1 MTPRRPVTPA
11 PGPLE
16 TYCQQFDA
24 LFSKCNQRDGFRRY
38 LEGLLL
44 PQERNKTLT
53 ALANTEPVVGAQQP
67 PAQSLQWFLSESTW
81 DPDALTQRRL
91 ELLGADPLTAPT
103 PQGVLVI
110 DEHGDRKWG
119 RKTAH
124 VGRQYLANLGKTDNG
139 VVSVSTLWADEGV
152 SYPLHYEPY
161 TPAPHFARGKADPRF
176 RTKRQIAAAL
186 VRRALAVGIP
196 SRAVVADSFYGEDE
210 PLRQEL
216 RALGLGYVLALQP
229 SHCWWHLE
237 GTIGSLEEAV
247 EAAPWDGPEQPGAW
261 VAVERRFRDG
271 HHETWWVL
279 EVEAG
284 PYGPEKPQRV
294 LVATTDPR
302 TLPRLCTWY
311 LVTNLPAPGT
321 EQAAHSALAAADAAE
336 IVRLYGLRQWVEQSY
351 KQTKYALGWHEYQVR
366 SDLAI
371 RRHWALVCCAFAFC
385 WYNLSQQH
393 PAFAPVSMEAL
404 SSPPPPEPSSP
415 PAPAS
420 SVEAGRGENQQAAST
435 AAAPAL
441 LAGGAAGRARL
452 VGALDHAL
460 ALLARVVECAPTRV
474 PERVA

>member
-16 TYCQQFDA
+16 TYCEQFDA
-24 LFSKCNQRDGFRRY
+24 LFGKYNQRDGFRRY

-67 PAQSLQWFLSESTW
+67 PAQTLQWFLSESRW

-152 SYPLHYEPY
+152 YYPLHYQPY
-161 TPAPHFARGKADPRF
+161 TPASHFARGKADPQF
-176 RTKRQIAAAL
+176 RTKRHIAAEL
-186 VRRALAVGIP
+186 VRRALAAGIP
-196 SRAVVADSFYGEDE
+196 CRAVVADSFYGEDE

-216 RALGLGYVLALQP
+216 RAQGLGYVLALQP

-237 GTIGSLEEAV
+237 GTLGSLQEAV

-261 VAVERRFRDG
+261 VAVERSFRDG
-271 HHETWWVL
+271 HRETWWVL

-302 TLPRLCTWY
+302 TLPRLSTWY
-311 LVTNLPAPGT
+311 LVTNLPAPGST
-321 EQAAHSALAAADAAE
+321 PAAHSALASAAVAE
-336 IVRLYGLRQWVEQSY
+336 VVRLYGLRMWVEQSY

-385 WYNLSQQH
+385 WYNLSQQS
-393 PAFAPVSMEAL
+393 PARAPASGEAVSSPAPAVP
-404 SSPPPPEPSSP
+404 SSPPPPSSR
-415 PAPAS
+415 S
-420 SVEAGRGENQQAAST
+420 EAGRGENQRDDGA

-441 LAGGAAGRARL
+441 LASGAARGARL
-452 VGALDHAL
+452 VGALDHAV
-460 ALLARVVECAPTRV
+460 ALLAGMVERAPAARPV
-474 PERVA
+474 RVA